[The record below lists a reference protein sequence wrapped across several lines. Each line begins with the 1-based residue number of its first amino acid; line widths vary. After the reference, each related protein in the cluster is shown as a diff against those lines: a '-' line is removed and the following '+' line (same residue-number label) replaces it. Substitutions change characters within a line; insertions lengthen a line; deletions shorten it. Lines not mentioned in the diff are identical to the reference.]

1 MLQLITPDI
10 SHKAQ
15 WEEIMAE
22 WDDSRRRPWIFFQD
36 SYEIFLEKIRS
47 LQLSDDLINNIAKSS
62 FDFLEDSLSG
72 KIFGFYWFGHH
83 LKYHEDEIYG

>member
-72 KIFGFYWFGHH
+72 KIFGFYWFRHH